1 MLKSNT
7 SKLAGHVFVHNSIQ
21 DEHIHTYIHLVS
33 EQLHWS
39 LEVGAPISGIN

>member
-7 SKLAGHVFVHNSIQ
+7 SKLAGHVFVLNSIQ

-33 EQLHWS
+33 EKLHWS
-39 LEVGAPISGIN
+39 LEVGAPISGMN